1 MTNKMRKDKR
11 SRFNLQCLFK
21 IQNQTQKLVNRV
33 KIIKLKPQEKWNNKK
48 KTFFTTK
55 NLNFHSI
62 DIMSKEIKNL
72 KKKSKKAIIFCR
84 GLSLMVKRKEK
95 NSWKFLF
102 QNWININT
110 SFNIIF
116 PMWKNGTSI
125 LTIRALPILFKRLK
139 KCPWLKKLWLM
150 SSVWCHMQFFLTKG
164 FNSTSLLTV
173 EKQKNKIFHFQ
184 SKSCNWKS

>member
-1 MTNKMRKDKR
+1 MTNKMRIDKR

-21 IQNQTQKLVNRV
+21 IQNQTQKLANRV
-33 KIIKLKPQEKWNNKK
+33 KIIKLSQEKWNNNK

-102 QNWININT
+102 QNWININI
-110 SFNIIF
+110 SFNIIL
-116 PMWKNGTSI
+116 PMLKNGTSI

-150 SSVWCHMQFFLTKG
+150 SSVWCRMQFFLTKG